1 MSLPQ
6 SIFFCSD
13 WDIQTCWGV
22 FSQNTIGH
30 TNEQYKHHL
39 FWNIFSLRV
48 NMMKPPDS
56 PPPLPRHW
64 MALPKCDLAVL
75 IKWFSTLNQPF
86 PHNQIM
92 WVHCAASPQHT
103 VYLNLL
109 IWPTLCQ
116 WFPLRWKQYHVNYH
130 NHLVRAVKKSFLFL
144 SQICTCQSKT
154 ASNKPLGLRNSREE
168 PRSSLRGFR
177 SGVKLIFSWQFDSPL
192 SLCCSSC
199 HKSLLILVLGSKYGQ

>member
-1 MSLPQ
+1 
-6 SIFFCSD
+6 
-13 WDIQTCWGV
+13 
-22 FSQNTIGH
+22 
-30 TNEQYKHHL
+30 
-39 FWNIFSLRV
+39 
-48 NMMKPPDS
+48 
-56 PPPLPRHW
+56 
-64 MALPKCDLAVL
+64 
-75 IKWFSTLNQPF
+75 
-86 PHNQIM
+86 M

-168 PRSSLRGFR
+168 PRSSLIGFR

-192 SLCCSSC
+192 SLCCCSYTTNHYWFWCWVPNMTSKRYLWMFITVTFLGSVC
-199 HKSLLILVLGSKYGQ
+199 DFFILKLLIDFNIILLGVFE